1 MKTLIVDDH
10 AIVRKGLAQLL
21 LESYPSAEIT
31 EVPNSKEVFEQVN
44 KNKWDLILLDISMP
58 GRNGVDV
65 LKQLRSMDLK
75 TPILILSMHP
85 EEQYAIRALRAGAS
99 GYLCKESASEELLAA
114 VGRVLSGRKYITSN
128 IAEKLAQT
136 VNDKSTGLLHEL
148 LSDREMQVLQLIASG
163 KTVSEIAS
171 QISLSV
177 NTISTYR
184 TRILEK
190 LSLHNN
196 AELTHYAIDNELVQ

>member
-31 EVPNSKEVFEQVN
+31 EVSNSKEVFEQVN

-196 AELTHYAIDNELVQ
+196 AELTHYAIDNALVQ